1 MKGLESGK
9 DKVKKICEVL
19 KKETLEPAK
28 REAEDILQQARLDA
42 QKIIEDAQQKA
53 EMIESEA
60 KKEVERQKNV
70 FQSSLSQACKQSIES
85 LKQEVE
91 NHLFNKEM
99 AQLVQK
105 QSQDPKIIAQLI
117 TAVVEAIQKEGLET
131 DISAYISSSVSA
143 RDVNALIASQILSK
157 LKEKEVVIGSLHG
170 GVAVKLYKEN
180 ITLDI
185 SDVALKELVSQYVR
199 KDFRELL
206 FAVK

>member
-53 EMIESEA
+53 EILETEA

-70 FQSSLSQACKQSIES
+70 FQSSLSQACKQSIET

-91 NHLFNKEM
+91 NHLFNKEI

-131 DISAYISSSVSA
+131 DISAYIASTVSA
-143 RDVNALIASQILSK
+143 RDVSALIASHIMSK
-157 LKEKEVVIGSLHG
+157 LREKEIMIGSLHG